1 MKRII
6 IIEDDLVVANIYSNK
21 LRTEGY
27 EVQMAHDG
35 ETGWKLVSSLKPHL
49 VLLDL
54 NLPKV
59 NGVEVLKRIRATPEL
74 KAVPVFVFSNVYL
87 SGLATEAWKA
97 GATKCISKI
106 DCTPKQM
113 VEMVNKALAEAAPP
127 AAPQVVY
134 VAQPAAPAPKAED
147 LSDEAFQAEL
157 RATFLQ
163 GGPQTT
169 SALRAAL
176 RNFSRSETDADRLAR
191 LLDLNRQARQLAG
204 NAGIVGLKQM
214 ARLAS
219 ALEALLKELY
229 EKPANLNASTLRTV
243 AQTVDFLGALFERG
257 TSVEAEQAA
266 PINILV
272 VDDEILSRRAVV
284 HALGKVDLKSINVED
299 PLVAL
304 QLVHENRFDLI
315 ILDVDM
321 PGLTGFQLCEKIRQL
336 PQHVTTPVV
345 FVTSHSDFE
354 SRAQSI
360 MSGGNDLIGKPFLFM
375 ELAVKAFVH
384 LLRQRTGK
392 SLPAKRDPSPAPGN
406 TAPPAA

>member
-1 MKRII
+1 
-6 IIEDDLVVANIYSNK
+6 
-21 LRTEGY
+21 
-27 EVQMAHDG
+27 
-35 ETGWKLVSSLKPHL
+35 
-49 VLLDL
+49 
-54 NLPKV
+54 
-59 NGVEVLKRIRATPEL
+59 
-74 KAVPVFVFSNVYL
+74 
-87 SGLATEAWKA
+87 
-97 GATKCISKI
+97 
-106 DCTPKQM
+106 
-113 VEMVNKALAEAAPP
+113 
-127 AAPQVVY
+127 
-134 VAQPAAPAPKAED
+134 
-147 LSDEAFQAEL
+147 
-157 RATFLQ
+157 
-163 GGPQTT
+163 
-169 SALRAAL
+169 
-176 RNFSRSETDADRLAR
+176 
-191 LLDLNRQARQLAG
+191 LNRQARQLAG